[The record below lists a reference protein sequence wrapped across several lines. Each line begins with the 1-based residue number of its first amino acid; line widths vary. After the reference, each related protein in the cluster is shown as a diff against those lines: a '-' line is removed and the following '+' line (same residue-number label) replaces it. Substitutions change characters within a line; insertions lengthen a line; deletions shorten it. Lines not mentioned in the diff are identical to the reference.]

1 MFLRLLCHNRY
12 RRKAAHPYT
21 PVPHLSR
28 REYDSYSTTS
38 VMRTAF
44 QKSLQPVRHKVSTS
58 STSALAYKTLHR
70 TQKRPPLPTF
80 DTPNWSADA
89 AVSSILYETPVPSKA
104 PRKQHVLNCLVQNE
118 PGVLSS
124 ISGHLAARGFNID
137 SLVVCNTEV
146 KDLSRMTIV
155 LGGRDAVVEQARR
168 QIEDLVPVYAVLDY
182 TNAEIVKR
190 ELLLARISLLGPEYF
205 QELIAAHNLHSGDS
219 PVPDLTATESA
230 FHPSN
235 LAPSE
240 ALRQKHLHL
249 QHISAITERFGG
261 KVVDISDRNVIVE
274 LSAKPSR
281 ITSFILLLQPFGI
294 LEIARSGMM
303 ALPRTPLDHGV
314 SEEEIAETEEL
325 VDNSHLP
332 PG

>member
-1 MFLRLLCHNRY
+1 MLR
-12 RRKAAHPYT
+12 T
-21 PVPHLSR
+21 FV
-28 REYDSYSTTS
+28 
-38 VMRTAF
+38 RT
-44 QKSLQPVRHKVSTS
+44 KVSLS
-58 STSALAYKTLHR
+58 LTSALAYKTLHR
-70 TQKRPPLPTF
+70 NQKRPPLPTF

-89 AVSSILYETPVPSKA
+89 AVSSILYETPVPLKA

-124 ISGHLAARGFNID
+124 VSGHLAARGFNID

-155 LGGRDAVVEQARR
+155 LGGQDAVVEQARR

-205 QELIAAHNLHSGDS
+205 QELIAAHNLHASDGAAL
-219 PVPDLTATESA
+219 PDLSATESE

-235 LAPSE
+235 LVPLE
-240 ALRQKHLHL
+240 ALRQKHSHL
-249 QHISAITERFGG
+249 QHISTIAEKFGG

-274 LSAKPSR
+274 LAAKPSR
-281 ITSFILLLQPFGI
+281 ILSFIQLLQPFGI
-294 LEIARSGMM
+294 LELARSGMM
-303 ALPRTPLDHGV
+303 ALPRTPLDAVHL
-314 SEEEIAETEEL
+314 EDET
-325 VDNSHLP
+325 VDANDIVDASQLP

>member
-1 MFLRLLCHNRY
+1 MLKQNLPVSSSSMFVRQFVR
-12 RRKAAHPYT
+12 A
-21 PVPHLSR
+21 
-28 REYDSYSTTS
+28 
-38 VMRTAF
+38 
-44 QKSLQPVRHKVSTS
+44 KSNVAS

-70 TQKRPPLPTF
+70 NQKRPPLPTL

-89 AVSSILYETPVPSKA
+89 AVSSILYETPVPSRA

-124 ISGHLAARGFNID
+124 VSGTLAARGFNID

-155 LGGRDAVVEQARR
+155 LDGQDAVIEQARR

-182 TNAEIVKR
+182 TNAEIIKR
-190 ELLLARISLLGPEYF
+190 ELLLARVSLLGPEYF
-205 QELIAAHNLHSGDS
+205 QELIATHKLHISDGAS
-219 PVPDLTATESA
+219 IPDLTAADSA
-230 FHPSN
+230 FHPNN

-240 ALRQKHLHL
+240 ALRQKHKHL
-249 QHISAITERFGG
+249 DHVNTITEKFGG
-261 KVVDISDRNVIVE
+261 RIVDISDRNVIVE

-281 ITSFILLLQPFGI
+281 VSAFITLLHPFGI
-294 LEIARSGMM
+294 LELARSGMM
-303 ALPRTPLDHGV
+303 ALPRTPLDHV
-314 SEEEIAETEEL
+314 VEEDEDVAAADI
-325 VDNSHLP
+325 VDASQLP

>member
-1 MFLRLLCHNRY
+1 M
-12 RRKAAHPYT
+12 
-21 PVPHLSR
+21 
-28 REYDSYSTTS
+28 
-38 VMRTAF
+38 
-44 QKSLQPVRHKVSTS
+44 
-58 STSALAYKTLHR
+58 
-70 TQKRPPLPTF
+70 PTF
-80 DTPNWSADA
+80 DTPNWLADA
-89 AVSSILYETPVPSKA
+89 AVSSILYETPFPSKA

-124 ISGHLAARGFNID
+124 VSGHLAARGFNID

-155 LGGRDAVVEQARR
+155 LGGQDAVVEQARR

-205 QELIAAHNLHSGDS
+205 QELIAAHNSHTSDGS
-219 PVPDLTATESA
+219 AVPDLSATESE

-235 LAPSE
+235 LPASE
-240 ALRQKHLHL
+240 ALRQKHTHL
-249 QHISAITERFGG
+249 QNISVITDKFGG
-261 KVVDISDRNVIVE
+261 RIVDISDRNCIVE

-281 ITSFILLLQPFGI
+281 ISSFIQLLQPFGI

-303 ALPRTPLDHGV
+303 ALPRTPLDHLQLDDDAMDAND
-314 SEEEIAETEEL
+314 I
-325 VDNSHLP
+325 VDASQLP